1 MIRIGPLNCGPRWRW
16 SCLRP
21 RSRLWRS
28 DCASISSQPM
38 TLTCLS
44 QIVNHSA
51 TRQVAEVT
59 WPRLWPGADYPP
71 QEFRVNAMLSL
82 TRIFL
87 HNWHRFDHCV
97 IDVKDS
103 LYLAGHNGSGKSSL
117 LDAIQLVLVA
127 N

>member
-1 MIRIGPLNCGPRWRW
+1 
-16 SCLRP
+16 
-21 RSRLWRS
+21 
-28 DCASISSQPM
+28 
-38 TLTCLS
+38 
-44 QIVNHSA
+44 
-51 TRQVAEVT
+51 
-59 WPRLWPGADYPP
+59 
-71 QEFRVNAMLSL
+71 MLSL

-127 N
+127 NLKRIRFNSSAQDASDRDVDTYVRGKLGEDRWLRPGRTVAYVALEFTNEPDAAASGEPGAA